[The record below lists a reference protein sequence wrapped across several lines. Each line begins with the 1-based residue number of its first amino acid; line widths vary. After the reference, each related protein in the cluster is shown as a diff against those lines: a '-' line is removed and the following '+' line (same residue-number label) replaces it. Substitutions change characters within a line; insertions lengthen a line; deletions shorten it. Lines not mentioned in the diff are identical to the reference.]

1 MGRAYLRGRK
11 LLVAKK
17 HDVEAGAPKARE
29 GSQGPVNRRT
39 ALTALGAVGI
49 GLAGTAAATAGRA
62 KAGTQPSLTGSTST
76 GTTAACILTPEEVEG
91 PYYLDYELVRRDIT
105 EGYPGLPLTLR
116 LTVIDTSTCAP
127 LPGAALDIWHC
138 NAIGEYSGYTSLG
151 IGGSGGSQPTP
162 TATPTAT
169 PTGSP
174 PAGGGGGHVNAT
186 DNLTFLRGVQ
196 LTDHHGTATFQ
207 TIYPGWYT
215 GRAIHIHI
223 MVHIG
228 GRVTSARKYA
238 GGHVSHTGQLYFPE
252 NISAKVANLEPY
264 KINTVTRVQN
274 TDDFIF
280 TGGND
285 SGLLTL
291 TPLQPRR
298 RGSALE
304 QGLLASIGLGVNPS
318 AS

>member
-1 MGRAYLRGRK
+1 
-11 LLVAKK
+11 VAKK
-17 HDVEAGAPKARE
+17 HDAQAEAPGTRE

-39 ALTALGAVGI
+39 ALTALGAGAVGI
-49 GLAGTAAATAGRA
+49 GLAGTAAAKAATAGHV
-62 KAGTQPSLTGSTST
+62 KAGTQPSLTGSTSS
-76 GTTAACILTPEEVEG
+76 GTTAACVLTPEETKG

-105 EGYPGLPLTLR
+105 EGYPGVPLTLR

-127 LPGAALDIWHC
+127 PPGAALDVWHC

-151 IGGSGGSQPTP
+151 IGGAGGGSGSTP
-162 TATPTAT
+162 TATPSAT

-174 PAGGGGGHVNAT
+174 PAGSGTVSPT

-196 LTDHHGTATFQ
+196 LTDHHGVATFQ
-207 TIYPGWYT
+207 TVYPGWYT
-215 GRAIHIHI
+215 GRAIHIHVE
-223 MVHIG
+223 VHIG
-228 GRVTSARKYA
+228 GHVTRAAKYA
-238 GGHVSHTGQLYFPE
+238 GGHVSHTGQLYFTE
-252 NISAKVANLEPY
+252 IISAEVAKLEPY

-274 TDDFIF
+274 QDDFIF

-285 SGLLTL
+285 SGLLAL

-298 RGSALE
+298 RGSSLE

-318 AS
+318 ATPSVP